1 MTKEEAD
8 SILTK
13 LDKQV
18 KEDTASPAKALAAL
32 VAAGLVTKDGQP
44 TEPFRV

>member
-8 SILTK
+8 AILLT
-13 LDKQV
+13 LEEQV
-18 KEDTASPAKALAAL
+18 KEDTSSPEKALAAL
-32 VAAGLVTKDGQP
+32 VAAGLVTEDGQP